1 MYSGKAGPS
10 SGGEGNLPRM
20 ITIDEL
26 ATILGMSKRTVWR
39 LLAAEEIPEPI
50 RLGGSTR
57 WPLAEVESW
66 IAAGCPRP

>member
-1 MYSGKAGPS
+1 
-10 SGGEGNLPRM
+10 M

-57 WPLAEVESW
+57 WPLAEVEGW